1 MNAVRDADLDDTAP
15 TLKIVQMPITCDY
28 LSLPVP
34 RTGCGQGADKVER
47 MDVWTPPGG
56 RSIERPHATGRN
68 LWDRRTALVRSYQQ
82 QASTAARPV
91 PRTDPEQANVTPKPW
106 LQTNDIGLPDIP
118 TQPLQ
123 AAAKSAIKVTPDIP
137 DISTQRSQVVV
148 ESTIKVIPDIP
159 DMSTQ
164 RLQAVVGSASKSKAK
179 KNQKKS
185 FLGYAV
191 RTVVTVLLFAF
202 LLRSMNWSTLVP
214 TLIHVKHTYLLIG
227 LSAGI
232 LCVFFSAYGWRSL
245 VLAENIQTDLAR
257 LIDLYLVGIS
267 FSHFL
272 PTSMGGDAAKA
283 YYLGRD
289 SGNTPGATSAVLMS
303 RITSFVGMLLIALPA
318 LAILRAQ
325 FTEQI
330 VIWFLLLSMLLI
342 TAIVVS
348 VLAAIYLPRLS
359 SRFLKGR
366 RVQNPLLV
374 KFLPLFMKF
383 LEVGEALSSAL
394 KKPRSMFS
402 ATLFGMLF
410 WGASF
415 LNYYGYALALGLHVP
430 LTFYL
435 IAIPFVSIIAALPIS
450 INGFGV
456 REGAFVYLFTA
467 IHVSPTTSLTLALL
481 MDTQVL
487 LFGLIGACIYFTM
500 SGKKR

>member
-1 MNAVRDADLDDTAP
+1 MNAVQDPDLDDTAP
-15 TLKIVQMPITCDY
+15 TLKIVQMPD
-28 LSLPVP
+28 
-34 RTGCGQGADKVER
+34 ER

-56 RSIERPHATGRN
+56 RFIERPYATERA
-68 LWDRRTALVRSYQQ
+68 LWNRRTALVRSYQQ
-82 QASTAARPV
+82 QASTIARPM
-91 PRTDPEQANVTPKPW
+91 PRTDPEQANVMPKPW
-106 LQTNDIGLPDIP
+106 QQTNTIGIPDIP
-118 TQPLQ
+118 TQRLQ
-123 AAAKSAIKVTPDIP
+123 AIAKPAIKVTLDIP
-137 DISTQRSQVVV
+137 DIPTRQ
-148 ESTIKVIPDIP
+148 
-159 DMSTQ
+159 
-164 RLQAVVGSASKSKAK
+164 LQAVVESAIKSKAK

-185 FLGYAV
+185 FLGYAL

-303 RITSFVGMLLIALPA
+303 RITSFVGMLLIALPS

-348 VLAAIYLPRLS
+348 VLAAIYLPRL
-359 SRFLKGR
+359 
-366 RVQNPLLV
+366 
-374 KFLPLFMKF
+374 
-383 LEVGEALSSAL
+383 
-394 KKPRSMFS
+394 
-402 ATLFGMLF
+402 
-410 WGASF
+410 
-415 LNYYGYALALGLHVP
+415 
-430 LTFYL
+430 
-435 IAIPFVSIIAALPIS
+435 
-450 INGFGV
+450 
-456 REGAFVYLFTA
+456 
-467 IHVSPTTSLTLALL
+467 
-481 MDTQVL
+481 
-487 LFGLIGACIYFTM
+487 
-500 SGKKR
+500 